1 MKFKK
6 TLKEEFTS
14 NDLHKILEDYI
25 YDRLEAAIDNLAI
38 LASNDIEEYDADY
51 CSDNVDP
58 KAVAH
63 LSRASEA
70 LADEL
75 LRYAPAIIHES
86 LEEAYQ
92 DKLYKRAEG
101 IADDISEFLDE
112 TSRIEDL
119 SDYLDKD
126 DLDHLGKSMDA
137 LYYFAHSYSYNESL
151 QEGSVSEDVRIITT
165 GLSDKKAN
173 EMLHSVIG
181 QMSDGIW
188 ENSSS
193 MNGYWM
199 FANVSDD
206 NNILIDN
213 KPYAY
218 NASKTVTN
226 KFAGMDDDK
235 VKKFFA
241 NKIKTIVRTF
251 CEDNDIDFRSAWNE
265 DCDILC
271 DYINYHE
278 DISIGDAFKVYKA
291 LSRKIESLEEDIVAN
306 AKNWLIDKEG
316 KTPQEA
322 SDIINTSSA
331 EDIEKIALNY
341 LNKDKS
347 LKEDANDF
355 YKDEAS
361 VEFDDTAFVGKPLK
375 DFLRTIDHRTKINIS
390 SDDGYDA
397 IGGKGDTA
405 GMSGLAHDAGW
416 YLADKIVKGIKVP
429 EDKRF
434 YEYSIFIEGF
444 NQEEE

>member
-6 TLKEEFTS
+6 TLKEDFTS

-51 CSDNVDP
+51 CSDNVNP
-58 KAVAH
+58 RAVAH

-92 DKLYKRAEG
+92 DKLYRRAQG

-119 SDYLDKD
+119 SDYLDED

-151 QEGSVSEDVRIITT
+151 TEDV
-165 GLSDKKAN
+165 
-173 EMLHSVIG
+173 
-181 QMSDGIW
+181 
-188 ENSSS
+188 
-193 MNGYWM
+193 
-199 FANVSDD
+199 
-206 NNILIDN
+206 
-213 KPYAY
+213 
-218 NASKTVTN
+218 
-226 KFAGMDDDK
+226 
-235 VKKFFA
+235 
-241 NKIKTIVRTF
+241 
-251 CEDNDIDFRSAWNE
+251 
-265 DCDILC
+265 
-271 DYINYHE
+271 
-278 DISIGDAFKVYKA
+278 
-291 LSRKIESLEEDIVAN
+291 
-306 AKNWLIDKEG
+306 
-316 KTPQEA
+316 
-322 SDIINTSSA
+322 
-331 EDIEKIALNY
+331 
-341 LNKDKS
+341 
-347 LKEDANDF
+347 NDF